1 MIHQPLI
8 DNPIADGQP
17 VANGVSDET
26 ERVWGYEDEKEL
38 KKALPYQ
45 DLPLASK
52 DLKWDAPEAK
62 KRIMKW
68 AGGDNWSS
76 SKYSKAFMLVSGDG
90 KNLGDYRLPYA
101 DIVDGSLKDIP
112 KGIFAVAGAIAGA
125 RTGGMNITAEEKSK
139 VQSQL
144 KKYYAKLDMEPP
156 FEKQIMK
163 QETLNGKEKNAQ
175 IKN

>member
-1 MIHQPLI
+1 
-8 DNPIADGQP
+8 
-17 VANGVSDET
+17 
-26 ERVWGYEDEKEL
+26 
-38 KKALPYQ
+38 
-45 DLPLASK
+45 
-52 DLKWDAPEAK
+52 
-62 KRIMKW
+62 
-68 AGGDNWSS
+68 
-76 SKYSKAFMLVSGDG
+76 MLVSGDG

-101 DIVDGSLKDIP
+101 DIVDGSLKAIP